1 MNTTLETSVVS
12 SSAHVMSGAA
22 VFAGTRVLAQ
32 SLLDYFAGGHT
43 LEEFLHDFP
52 IVKRE
57 QAVNLFKKL
66 SHSFDLALEK

>member
-1 MNTTLETSVVS
+1 VVQPFLPELVS
-12 SSAHVMSGAA
+12 S
-22 VFAGTRVLAQ
+22 R

-57 QAVNLFKKL
+57 QAVNLFKEL